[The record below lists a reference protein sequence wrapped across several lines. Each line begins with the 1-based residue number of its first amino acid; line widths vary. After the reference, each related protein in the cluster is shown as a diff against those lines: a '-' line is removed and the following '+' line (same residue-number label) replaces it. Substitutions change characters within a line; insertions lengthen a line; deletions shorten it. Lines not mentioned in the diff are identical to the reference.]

1 MIPTCTCPRCHG
13 ERIDPSTRH
22 LPDAEKQ
29 ECRRCGEWGELPV
42 PRYHEVRVMVEGERT
57 IRRMEAA

>member
-1 MIPTCTCPRCHG
+1 MIPTATCPRCHG

-29 ECRRCGEWGELPV
+29 DCRRCGGWGELPV
-42 PRYHEVRVMVEGERT
+42 VQMHDIRLMHTGEKLS
-57 IRRMEAA
+57 RRLEAA